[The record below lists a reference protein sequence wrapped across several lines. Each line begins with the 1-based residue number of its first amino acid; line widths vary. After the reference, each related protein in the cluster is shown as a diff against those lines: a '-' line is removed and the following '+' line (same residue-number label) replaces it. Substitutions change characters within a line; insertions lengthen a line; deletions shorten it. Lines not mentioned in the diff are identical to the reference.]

1 MPVFLGVDGGQSTT
15 KAVLADER
23 ADILAQ
29 ATGGPS
35 DHTEE
40 PGGRERFEQVIQT
53 LISSV
58 LRSAKVPLTENGE
71 FAAACFGMTGETEI
85 KRQILERIVKAQH
98 LSVVHDS
105 VNALMGATA
114 GEPGVI
120 VIAGTGSVARG
131 MDSSSKHARVGGWG
145 HVFGDEGS
153 GYQIGRAAVR
163 AVAAEFDG
171 FGQKTRLTPMLFG
184 RLGVNSAYELMAK
197 YYSGEWSRDHLAGL
211 AGWVHEAA
219 EGGDLIAQTVLRE
232 AGREL
237 AELALAV
244 ISLLFPSETSRET
257 AKDSEVPIVSY
268 TGGVF
273 RSQFVLSAMREVL
286 LNKRPQAEIR
296 PPLLPPVLGSLLLA
310 YRCTGRDIAS
320 EITKT
325 WLQTLAQ
332 ASRKQKDR

>member
-15 KAVLADER
+15 KAVLADEH
-23 ADILAQ
+23 ANILAQ

-53 LISSV
+53 LIRSV
-58 LRSAKVPLTENGE
+58 LTSAKAPLTENEE

-105 VNALMGATA
+105 VNALMGATG

-131 MDSSSKHARVGGWG
+131 MDSSGKHVRVGGWG
-145 HVFGDEGS
+145 HLFGDEGS

-171 FGQKTRLTPMLFG
+171 FGQKTQLTPVLFG
-184 RLGVNSAYELMAK
+184 RLGVNSPHELMAK
-197 YYSGEWSRDHLAGL
+197 YYSGQWSRDHLAGL

-244 ISLLFPSETSRET
+244 ISLLFPSETSQET

-273 RSQFVLSAMREVL
+273 RSQLVLSAMREVL
-286 LNKRPQAEIR
+286 LNKRLQAEIR

-320 EITKT
+320 EISRA
-325 WLQTLAQ
+325 WLQTLTR